1 MGETGPILATAL
13 KHPGRRDM
21 INKQRWLL
29 PFTHT
34 VNLPAEVASL
44 LVSPPAS
51 LVLLR
56 LPEPQDSPLKLHL
69 RTAFL
74 HLLHRHQSG
83 RMTEGPSLLP
93 RRCGSVSR

>member
-1 MGETGPILATAL
+1 M
-13 KHPGRRDM
+13 D
-21 INKQRWLL
+21 KQRRLL

-44 LVSPPAS
+44 LMSPPAS

-56 LPEPQDSPLKLHL
+56 LPEQQEYPLKLHL

-74 HLLHRHQSG
+74 YFPHRHQSD
-83 RMTEGPSLLP
+83 RMIEGPSLLT
-93 RRCGSVSR
+93 

>member
-1 MGETGPILATAL
+1 
-13 KHPGRRDM
+13 M

-44 LVSPPAS
+44 LMSPPAS

-56 LPEPQDSPLKLHL
+56 LPEQQEYPLKLHL
-69 RTAFL
+69 RIAFL
-74 HLLHRHQSG
+74 HLLHGHQSD
-83 RMTEGPSLLP
+83 RMTESPALLT
-93 RRCGSVSR
+93 